1 MVNFAAR
8 GMTAQIYESAK
19 SARAKTTQMSK
30 MQATKSNIKAQN
42 ESLKQR
48 LSAKKQRGD
57 KIYRP
62 HRRKFIGRYSPIVSA
77 SSVPP
82 SMLLI
87 KETVAKRAAGK
98 FMSVCGA
105 LGKSKTIAF
114 FLSP

>member
-1 MVNFAAR
+1 MLKFKTNLLNLNTKNIKRSIFAAR
-8 GMTAQIYESAK
+8 PLKFG
-19 SARAKTTQMSK
+19 
-30 MQATKSNIKAQN
+30 SN
-42 ESLKQR
+42 LR
-48 LSAKKQRGD
+48 VGKKCGD

-62 HRRKFIGRYSPIVSA
+62 RRRKFIDRYSPTVSV
-77 SSVPP
+77 SNVPS

>member
-1 MVNFAAR
+1 MRPLKLGSNLRV
-8 GMTAQIYESAK
+8 GKK
-19 SARAKTTQMSK
+19 SARTKTTQMSK
-30 MQATKSNIKAQN
+30 IQAAKSNIKAQN
-42 ESLKQR
+42 EPLKQR

-57 KIYRP
+57 KIYES

-77 SSVPP
+77 SNVPS